1 MLHWCWSCVGF
12 SGPPPKADALT
23 VDLEAAS
30 RAFNQM
36 LAVPW
41 IKEAVKNRDSAPS
54 LFIAQKYCTLTPDLF
69 KYKLIAC
76 TPCDR
81 KGLFPVQVNL
91 RILCEL
97 LVRSRTTLKS
107 PEIILIL
114 LTCPLLQENAMK
126 EVLQLAVV
134 IAELSERNL
143 KLLGTQQKQ
152 KDQLW

>member
-30 RAFNQM
+30 RAFDQM

-41 IKEAVKNRDSAPS
+41 IKEAVKNRDSATS
-54 LFIAQKYCTLTPDLF
+54 LFIAQKYFPVTPDLLQ
-69 KYKLIAC
+69 YKPIVR

-81 KGLFPVQVNL
+81 KDLFPVQANL
-91 RILCEL
+91 RILYEL

-114 LTCPLLQENAMK
+114 LTCPLLQENAMM

-134 IAELSERNL
+134 IAELSERTL
-143 KLLGTQQKQ
+143 KLLGTQ
-152 KDQLW
+152 